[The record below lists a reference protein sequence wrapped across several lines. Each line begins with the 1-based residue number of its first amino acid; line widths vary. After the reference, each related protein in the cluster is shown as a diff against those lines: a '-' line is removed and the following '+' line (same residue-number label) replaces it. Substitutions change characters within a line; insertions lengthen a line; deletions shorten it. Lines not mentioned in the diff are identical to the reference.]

1 MGKSFIKKH
10 MILSSSDIANFK
22 STYSVNCIHV
32 NCDPSIAKDK
42 TLPRSAYLVHCN
54 NGTEIWYDVVIGS
67 KIDIFNAYY
76 DKYGNVIKEKEP
88 QSLLQRVMSQMG
100 RNISYGGQAMLMD
113 NPEYMYDTGGDE
125 TSLNFDYSGYLDW
138 MKGLK

>member
-32 NCDPSIAKDK
+32 NCDPSVAKDK

-76 DKYGNVIKEKEP
+76 DKYGNVIKDIGWTEGSIPDKLWGYSIKE
-88 QSLLQRVMSQMG
+88 
-100 RNISYGGQAMLMD
+100 
-113 NPEYMYDTGGDE
+113 DT
-125 TSLNFDYSGYLDW
+125 
-138 MKGLK
+138 KKKR